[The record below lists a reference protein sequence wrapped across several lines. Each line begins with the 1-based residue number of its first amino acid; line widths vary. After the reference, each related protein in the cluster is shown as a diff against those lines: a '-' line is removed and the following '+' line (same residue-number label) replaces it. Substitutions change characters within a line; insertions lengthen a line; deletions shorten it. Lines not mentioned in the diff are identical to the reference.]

1 MTLIDI
7 VPLHAA
13 AVSHT
18 EINTEHKSIVGAHID
33 DTVKIIIQAQAAWSG
48 INLYKTRFFISM
60 IVLEV

>member
-33 DTVKIIIQAQAAWSG
+33 DTVKIIIQAQAAWGG
-48 INLYKTRFFISM
+48 INLY
-60 IVLEV
+60 